1 MSKPPAKLSKIKTEK
16 GLIVFG
22 NVGILVDLE
31 QFQWILRTES
41 LNSIILRE

>member
-1 MSKPPAKLSKIKTEK
+1 MSNPPEKLSKMKTEK

-22 NVGILVDLE
+22 NVEILVDPE
-31 QFQWILRTES
+31 QFQWILRTEN